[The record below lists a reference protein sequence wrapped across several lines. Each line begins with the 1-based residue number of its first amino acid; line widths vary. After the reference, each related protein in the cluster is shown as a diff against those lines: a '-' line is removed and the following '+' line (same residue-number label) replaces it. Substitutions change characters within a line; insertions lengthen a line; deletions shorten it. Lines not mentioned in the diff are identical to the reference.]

1 MITVECYSGYR
12 VNERPITFTL
22 SECDYTRSFRVREVL
37 DRWFGE
43 TADYFKVEAD
53 DDNIYLLKY
62 DGLCVSRE
70 EVPFEGA
77 ASHNIFGLKEGTDPS
92 RGTFILGAHYDAV
105 EGSVVR

>member
-22 SECDYTRSFRVREVL
+22 SDCDYTRSFRVREVL

-62 DGLCVSRE
+62 DGRQDAWDL
-70 EVPFEGA
+70 
-77 ASHNIFGLKEGTDPS
+77 IFYQDPRRLKAVRPSELEATPRPVLKGT
-92 RGTFILGAHYDAV
+92 GTQRSIPIH
-105 EGSVVR
+105 

>member
-1 MITVECYSGYR
+1 MVTVECYSGYR

-37 DRWFGE
+37 DQWFGE

-62 DGLCVSRE
+62 DGRQDAWDLIFYQNPRRLKAVRPTELEATPPLVLRE
-70 EVPFEGA
+70 T
-77 ASHNIFGLKEGTDPS
+77 GTQ
-92 RGTFILGAHYDAV
+92 
-105 EGSVVR
+105 GSIPIH

>member
-62 DGLCVSRE
+62 DGRQDAWDLILYQDPRR
-70 EVPFEGA
+70 
-77 ASHNIFGLKEGTDPS
+77 LKTVRPSELEATPQSVLKGT
-92 RGTFILGAHYDAV
+92 GTQRSIPIH
-105 EGSVVR
+105 